1 MGRPAEIDRFA
12 AIAVGAGLVNALA
25 TALAA
30 HFATRALIA
39 MPMGIL
45 IVFGLVA
52 WIVRRRSRVGR
63 LALTVWLAFGLGA
76 TVASYAFL
84 LVSHQT
90 GLMSPAVQT
99 LSLVTVVANCFAL
112 LFLWSRNATAWL
124 QGSKELP
131 QQP

>member
-12 AIAVGAGLVNALA
+12 AIAVGGSLVNALA

-39 MPMGIL
+39 VPMGVV
-45 IVFGLVA
+45 IVLGLVA
-52 WIVRRRSRVGR
+52 WVMRGRSRVGR

-76 TVASYAFL
+76 TLASYVFL
-84 LVSHQT
+84 LVRHQT

-124 QGSKELP
+124 QGSAESP